1 MNQGLTIFL
10 SAIIVGVIAVAVL
23 AAYTSSVASKFP
35 EQNEMIQIFLSGAA
49 VGSFMSWLV
58 TSGMLYGSSFMS
70 MLSADVSAIG
80 AGLKDVDVKAATE
93 SVGTTGST
101 TTSVTEKSGTKR
113 SSLETGEGLGS
124 MVGGFFKAMGLDSS
138 VLQELNVGMPS
149 F

>member
-10 SAIIVGVIAVAVL
+10 SAIIVGIIAVAVL
-23 AAYTSSVASKFP
+23 AGYTSSVASKFP

-58 TSGMLYGSSFMS
+58 TSGMLYGSSFMG

-80 AGLKDVDVKAATE
+80 AGLKDVDV
-93 SVGTTGST
+93 GST
-101 TTSVTEKSGTKR
+101 GPSGPVGPTATVTEKNVSKR
-113 SSLETGEGLGS
+113 SSSEAGEGLGS

>member
-23 AAYTSSVASKFP
+23 SGYTSSVASKLP
-35 EQNEMIQIFLSGAA
+35 EQNDLIQVFLSGAA

-58 TSGMLYGSSFMS
+58 TSGLLHGSSFLG
-70 MLSADVSAIG
+70 MLSADVSSLG
-80 AGLKDVDVKAATE
+80 ASLKGGDSVAPAPVAPSTASTASNSVVPAE
-93 SVGTTGST
+93 SMSN
-101 TTSVTEKSGTKR
+101 
-113 SSLETGEGLGS
+113 

-138 VLQELNVGMPS
+138 VLQELNVGMPA

>member
-23 AAYTSSVASKFP
+23 SGYTSSVASKLP
-35 EQNEMIQIFLSGAA
+35 EQNDLIQVFLSGAA

-58 TSGMLYGSSFMS
+58 TSGLLHGSSFLG
-70 MLSADVSAIG
+70 MLSADVSSLG
-80 AGLKDVDVKAATE
+80 ASLKGGDSVAPAAPVAASTASNSAVPAE
-93 SVGTTGST
+93 SMSN
-101 TTSVTEKSGTKR
+101 
-113 SSLETGEGLGS
+113 

-138 VLQELNVGMPS
+138 VLQELNVGMPA